1 MPRTRAL
8 VVFPLLVFV
17 GVLTCSKVSSSSPI
31 SPSDQ
36 LQVAP
41 PAIRAIEPPPSDASA
56 KILEQRGDELRRDKM
71 FLDALD
77 YYRAAMS
84 KTASPST
91 APLHNK
97 IGITELQLQRWNEA
111 KKDFERAIKA
121 DRKFADAYN
130 NLGVIYYV
138 SKKYGKAISKYEKAI
153 ELRDDSASY
162 FSNMG
167 AAYFSKKEF
176 ERSVMA
182 YSKALQ
188 LDPDIFEHSSRTG
201 ISAQMSGPEDR
212 AHYDYVLA
220 KLYAK
225 MGVADRSLL
234 YLRKAM
240 EEGYKNI
247 DNVYKDAEFATVRK
261 DPRFTELMNSRS
273 PAITD

>member
-1 MPRTRAL
+1 MPRGRAL

-17 GVLTCSKVSSSSPI
+17 GLLTCSQVSASSPL

-77 YYRAAMS
+77 YYRAALL
-84 KTASPST
+84 KSPSSST

-97 IGITELQLQRWNEA
+97 IGITELQLQRWNDA
-111 KKDFERAIKA
+111 KKDFERAIKI

-130 NLGVIYYV
+130 NLGVIFYV
-138 SKKYGKAISKYEKAI
+138 SKKYGKAISRYEKAI
-153 ELRDDSASY
+153 SLRDDSASY

-167 AAYFSKKEF
+167 AAYFSKKDF
-176 ERSVMA
+176 EHSVMA
-182 YSKALQ
+182 YSKALE
-188 LDPDIFEHSSRTG
+188 LDPDIFERSSRTG

-225 MGVADRSLL
+225 MGVADRSLE
-234 YLRKAM
+234 YLRKAK
-240 EEGYKNI
+240 EEGYKDI
-247 DNVYKDAEFATVRK
+247 DNVYKDAEFAGLRK
-261 DPRFTELMNSRS
+261 DPRFTELMTSRM